1 MCGPLSSKW
10 EHLMRCVRSSGEA
23 CHIRGNLKL
32 AAANRA
38 RNRGERTT
46 VADVT
51 SATSNDTV
59 SGSSFLSE
67 RDELMAE
74 YKAAEKELRI
84 IRKRFVDYRSFKSVL
99 CKI

>member
-1 MCGPLSSKW
+1 
-10 EHLMRCVRSSGEA
+10 MRCVRSSEEA

-51 SATSNDTV
+51 SASNDTV
-59 SGSSFLSE
+59 SGGSFLSE

-84 IRKRFVDYRSFKSVL
+84 IRKRFVVVHSGQGCTKFDIITQRSGVDLFR
-99 CKI
+99 

>member
-10 EHLMRCVRSSGEA
+10 EHLMRCVRSSEEA

-51 SATSNDTV
+51 SASSNDNA
-59 SGSSFLSE
+59 SGGSFLSE

-84 IRKRFVDYRSFKSVL
+84 IRKRFVVHRSFKSTPY
-99 CKI
+99 KI

>member
-10 EHLMRCVRSSGEA
+10 EHLMRCVRSSEEA

-51 SATSNDTV
+51 SASNDTV

-99 CKI
+99 YKI